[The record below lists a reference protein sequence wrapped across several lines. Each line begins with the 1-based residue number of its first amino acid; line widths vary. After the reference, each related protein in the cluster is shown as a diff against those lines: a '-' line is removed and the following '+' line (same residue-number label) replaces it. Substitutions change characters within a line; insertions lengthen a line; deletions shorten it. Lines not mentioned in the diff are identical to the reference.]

1 MGSEMCIRDRLQG
14 RGFPAFLD
22 DSGPFI
28 SVQAGGYD
36 NLEEAVRLEQNLR
49 KAGYDTLII
58 S

>member
-1 MGSEMCIRDRLQG
+1 MHSDLWKNFKEE
-14 RGFPAFLD
+14 GFPAFLD

>member
-1 MGSEMCIRDRLQG
+1 MNYAQRLMEELQG

-28 SVQAGGYD
+28 SVQTGGYD